1 MVKVI
6 SLEMCDKYRTL
17 IAVVN
22 WAQSYP
28 EDRVENPTLK
38 TTTITFTTADVTEE
52 QAKKTTVPNFT
63 ALKGATVIWGQFSWL
78 VLWHRDLGRS
88 DLGGTCG
95 LRQAVAP
102 PQFSP

>member
-1 MVKVI
+1 
-6 SLEMCDKYRTL
+6 MCDKYRTL

-38 TTTITFTTADVTEE
+38 TTTITFTKADVTEE

-63 ALKGATVIWGQFSWL
+63 ALKGALFGGSSLGSFCGTGTWG
-78 VLWHRDLGRS
+78 
-88 DLGGTCG
+88 
-95 LRQAVAP
+95 AVT
-102 PQFSP
+102 